1 MVTTVVA
8 TGPGSTTV
16 TEDTAAAVAASSAKQ
31 VADDAN
37 AIAQAKAQLL
47 EMERIRNTLA
57 AMALSLSTIA
67 DSSKAISQ
75 KLDNLNSAIGGMQAA
90 IHDQTLTLQ
99 SIGANQMK
107 KNAFDQ
113 ALTKQKLIET
123 GQQTTL
129 DAVNAKT
136 SDLKGILKQDVTDG
150 MLVHAEIK
158 TQGFI
163 ITKIEDAIEGITSW
177 ISVSSIYQTIT
188 DWLSREKD
196 VVLSF
201 FGFSSPQKVKND
213 AAAIAGTPTIPDNVA

>member
-8 TGPGSTTV
+8 TGPGSTTI
-16 TEDTAAAVAASSAKQ
+16 TEDTAAAVATSSAKQ
-31 VADDAN
+31 VADDTKSLSEAG
-37 AIAQAKAQLL
+37 AQLT
-47 EMERIRNTLA
+47 ETERFRNTMA

-75 KLDNLNSAIGGMQAA
+75 KLDSLNSAIGGMQTAL
-90 IHDQTLTLQ
+90 HDQTLTMQ

-113 ALTKQKLIET
+113 ALTEQKLKET
-123 GQQTTL
+123 GQQDTL
-129 DAVNAKT
+129 DAVNKET
-136 SDLKGILKQDVTDG
+136 SDLKAIIKQDVTDG
-150 MLVHAEIK
+150 MIVHAEIK
-158 TQGFI
+158 AQGFI
-163 ITKIEDAIEGITSW
+163 TTKIEDAIEGIQSW
-177 ISVSSIYQTIT
+177 ITNSTIYQTIT
-188 DWLSREKD
+188 GWLSKEKD